1 MTLDYAVVGSVVPP
15 DTGATPG
22 SVTERPPHISS
33 FRLMSFTGMQ
43 YTVSWNHF
51 AYSSFLTFLT
61 ATGGSRGGGGNP
73 AMAPKAQ
80 EVFLP
85 IALVFPLPSLLP
97 PKSS

>member
-1 MTLDYAVVGSVVPP
+1 MP
-15 DTGATPG
+15 
-22 SVTERPPHISS
+22 
-33 FRLMSFTGMQ
+33 FTGMQ

-80 EVFLP
+80 EGGIMSFAPTKKAPKKLLFLFSFESKFGS
-85 IALVFPLPSLLP
+85 I
-97 PKSS
+97 PKKWVKFVEFSVLGVP